1 MMPPGL
7 LVSQKLAVVRVGT
20 LPRLVSVLA
29 VGEADVVVG
38 WLLLAGGAMCLCP
51 SGPWQELTQLLP
63 LLEPLQGSLQCSHG
77 GNGLAAGALSVP
89 HVPAGVGVLGQ
100 LTCIQPLDLL

>member
-1 MMPPGL
+1 MPPGL

-38 WLLLAGGAMCLCP
+38 WLLLADGATCLCP
-51 SGPWQELTQLLP
+51 LATSVASP
-63 LLEPLQGSLQCSHG
+63 L
-77 GNGLAAGALSVP
+77 ALGRS
-89 HVPAGVGVLGQ
+89 
-100 LTCIQPLDLL
+100 

>member
-38 WLLLAGGAMCLCP
+38 WLLLAGGATYLCP
-51 SGPWQELTQLLP
+51 LATSVAYLLA
-63 LLEPLQGSLQCSHG
+63 LGGS
-77 GNGLAAGALSVP
+77 
-89 HVPAGVGVLGQ
+89 
-100 LTCIQPLDLL
+100 